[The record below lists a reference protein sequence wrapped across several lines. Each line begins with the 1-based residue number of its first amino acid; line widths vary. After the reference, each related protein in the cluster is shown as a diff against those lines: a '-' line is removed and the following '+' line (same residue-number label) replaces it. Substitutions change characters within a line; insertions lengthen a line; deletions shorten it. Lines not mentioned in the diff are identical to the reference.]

1 MLDLPVQV
9 WQRVKAG
16 PLWRSL
22 FRHGYP
28 DSRKNQSLAVFTNVF
43 LHLHPVKVR
52 RHALAIPYTWCMGG
66 LSFFLFLVLTLT
78 GTLLMFYY
86 RPTTEWAYSDIKDLE
101 TVVIFGQL
109 LRNMHRWAAHGMV
122 ITVFLHMIRVFY
134 TGSYKPPREFNWVIG
149 TLLFFFTI
157 LLSYT
162 GYLLPWDQLSF
173 WAVTVGYE
181 IARATPFIGDEFSF
195 GLFAISAA
203 FNAPLQDHST
213 PDCTPNPSKAPWYL
227 LNLQELLL
235 HMDKGLAGVVVPTLW
250 LVFMAFIPYIDRSRE
265 GVGIYFTTPK
275 GRTITIFAAVY
286 ATVLTFTLI
295 VLDKVLKD
303 VGYVEFARHHFP
315 GGKQRVPHYPIP

>member
-1 MLDLPVQV
+1 MLELPAEM
-9 WQRVKAG
+9 WRRVKTG
-16 PLWRSL
+16 NVWKSL

-149 TLLFFFTI
+149 TLLFFFGGYQLGPNA
-157 LLSYT
+157 LLRFYVLHVV
-162 GYLLPWDQLSF
+162 GLPL
-173 WAVTVGYE
+173 TVGFL
-181 IARATPFIGDEFSF
+181 IAIHFWRIRKDGGITG
-195 GLFAISAA
+195 
-203 FNAPLQDHST
+203 PL
-213 PDCTPNPSKAPWYL
+213 
-227 LNLQELLL
+227 
-235 HMDKGLAGVVVPTLW
+235 
-250 LVFMAFIPYIDRSRE
+250 
-265 GVGIYFTTPK
+265 
-275 GRTITIFAAVY
+275 
-286 ATVLTFTLI
+286 
-295 VLDKVLKD
+295 
-303 VGYVEFARHHFP
+303 
-315 GGKQRVPHYPIP
+315 

>member
-1 MLDLPVQV
+1 
-9 WQRVKAG
+9 
-16 PLWRSL
+16 
-22 FRHGYP
+22 
-28 DSRKNQSLAVFTNVF
+28 
-43 LHLHPVKVR
+43 
-52 RHALAIPYTWCMGG
+52 MGG

-162 GYLLPWDQLSF
+162 GYLLPWDQLAL

-181 IARATPFIGDEFSF
+181 IARATPAVGDEVSF
-195 GLFAISAA
+195 LLFGGYQLGPNALLRFYVLHVVALPLATGFLIAIHFWRIRKDGGISG
-203 FNAPLQDHST
+203 PL
-213 PDCTPNPSKAPWYL
+213 
-227 LNLQELLL
+227 
-235 HMDKGLAGVVVPTLW
+235 
-250 LVFMAFIPYIDRSRE
+250 
-265 GVGIYFTTPK
+265 
-275 GRTITIFAAVY
+275 
-286 ATVLTFTLI
+286 
-295 VLDKVLKD
+295 
-303 VGYVEFARHHFP
+303 
-315 GGKQRVPHYPIP
+315 